1 MELDFNLL
9 SPQHI
14 NYETSFKT
22 KFKVE
27 WILVRWLFSDTV
39 STAMLCSALC
49 CEHYYAR

>member
-1 MELDFNLL
+1 MDLHYVFQLSVWIHVIKTVSKVMELDFNLL

-27 WILVRWLFSDTV
+27 
-39 STAMLCSALC
+39 
-49 CEHYYAR
+49 